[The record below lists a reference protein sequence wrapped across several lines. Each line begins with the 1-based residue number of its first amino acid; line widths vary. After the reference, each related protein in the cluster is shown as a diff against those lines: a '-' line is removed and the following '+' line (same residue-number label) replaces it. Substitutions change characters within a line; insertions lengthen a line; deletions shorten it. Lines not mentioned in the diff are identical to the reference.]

1 MGSDIRMRA
10 FNLSDFESL
19 QVVPQMSKEK
29 ILIVEDE
36 KDLVKIL
43 KYNFEKEGYR
53 VVVAHDGEAGLVAF
67 RKEKPGL
74 VILDIML
81 PKLDG
86 FEFCKMVRQDS
97 KVPILML
104 TAKTEEVD
112 RILGLELGADD
123 YVTKPYSVR
132 EVLARV
138 KAILRRVT
146 DSDGEKALV
155 RAGGLEVDLE
165 RYVTTV
171 NGETVPLSS
180 KEFEFLKCLLVANG
194 RVLTRDQLL
203 ERVWGYDAGMQI
215 DTRTVDQHIARLRE
229 KLGAESDRIV
239 TVKNVGYRFRQD

>member
-1 MGSDIRMRA
+1 MPKL
-10 FNLSDFESL
+10 NLETQIL
-19 QVVPQMSKEK
+19 NEAAPMPKEK

-43 KYNFEKEGYR
+43 KYNLEKEGYR
-53 VVVAHDGEAGLVAF
+53 VVVSTDGEAGLAAF

-74 VILDIML
+74 VILDVML

-86 FEFCKMVRQDS
+86 FDFCKIVRQES

-138 KAILRRVT
+138 KAILRRVS
-146 DSDGEKALV
+146 DSEGEKSFV
-155 RAGGLEVDLE
+155 RAGELEVDLE
-165 RYVTTV
+165 RYVV
-171 NGETVPLSS
+171 KVKGEQVQLSS
-180 KEFEFLKCLLVANG
+180 KEFEFLKCLLGAKG

-203 ERVWGYDAGMQI
+203 ERVWGYDDGMQI

-229 KLGAESDRIV
+229 KLGIESPRIV
-239 TVKNVGYRFRQD
+239 TVKNVGYRIKID

>member
-1 MGSDIRMRA
+1 MPEFYPVDLIDS
-10 FNLSDFESL
+10 
-19 QVVPQMSKEK
+19 VPMAKEK
-29 ILIVEDE
+29 ILIIEDE

-43 KYNFEKEGYR
+43 KYNLEKEGYR
-53 VVVAHDGEAGLVAF
+53 VAVSNDGESGLAAF
-67 RKEKPGL
+67 RREKPGL
-74 VILDIML
+74 IILDIML

-86 FEFCKMVRQDS
+86 FEFCKIVRQES

-138 KAILRRVT
+138 KAILRRVSEI
-146 DSDGEKALV
+146 DVEKSYI
-155 RAGGLEVDLE
+155 RAGDLEIDLE
-165 RYVTTV
+165 RYVTKV
-171 NGETVPLSS
+171 NGESVSLSS
-180 KEFEFLKCLLVANG
+180 KEFEFLKCLLAAKG

-203 ERVWGYDAGMQI
+203 ERVWGYDNSMQI

-229 KLGAESDRIV
+229 KLGTEADRIV
-239 TVKNVGYRFRQD
+239 TVKNVGYRIDLE

>member
-1 MGSDIRMRA
+1 MA
-10 FNLSDFESL
+10 
-19 QVVPQMSKEK
+19 KEK

-43 KYNFEKEGYR
+43 KYNLEKDGYR
-53 VVVAHDGEAGLVAF
+53 VVVAGDGEAGLSAL

-86 FEFCKMVRQDS
+86 FEFCKIARTET

-104 TAKTEEVD
+104 TAKTDEVD
-112 RILGLELGADD
+112 RVLGLELGADD

-132 EVLARV
+132 EVMARV
-138 KAILRRVT
+138 KAILRRV
-146 DSDGEKALV
+146 SGEEPKAFV
-155 RAGGLEVDLE
+155 RAGDLEVDLE
-165 RYVTTV
+165 RYVAKVAGAPIT
-171 NGETVPLSS
+171 LSS
-180 KEFEFLKCLLVANG
+180 KEFEFLKCLLAANG

-203 ERVWGYDAGMQI
+203 ERVWGYDEGLQI

-229 KLGAESDRIV
+229 KLGSESGRIV
-239 TVKNVGYRFRQD
+239 TVKNVGYLIKLD

>member
-1 MGSDIRMRA
+1 MRA
-10 FNLSDFESL
+10 FDLTDYRATR
-19 QVVPQMSKEK
+19 MSKEK

-43 KYNFEKEGYR
+43 KYNLEKDGYR
-53 VVVAHDGEAGLVAF
+53 VVVANDGEAGLAAF
-67 RKEKPGL
+67 RREKPGL

-86 FEFCKMVRQDS
+86 FEFCKIIRQES
-97 KVPILML
+97 RVPVLML

-132 EVLARV
+132 EVMARV
-138 KAILRRVT
+138 KAVLRRT
-146 DSDGEKALV
+146 SDSDEEKTFVRVGE
-155 RAGGLEVDLE
+155 LEVDLE
-165 RYVTTV
+165 RYVTKV
-171 NGETVPLSS
+171 KGEQVALSS
-180 KEFEFLKCLLVANG
+180 KEFEFLKCLLSAKG

-203 ERVWGYDAGMQI
+203 ERVWGYDEALQI

-229 KLGAESDRIV
+229 KLGDEAGRIV
-239 TVKNVGYRFRQD
+239 TVKNVGYRIRLD